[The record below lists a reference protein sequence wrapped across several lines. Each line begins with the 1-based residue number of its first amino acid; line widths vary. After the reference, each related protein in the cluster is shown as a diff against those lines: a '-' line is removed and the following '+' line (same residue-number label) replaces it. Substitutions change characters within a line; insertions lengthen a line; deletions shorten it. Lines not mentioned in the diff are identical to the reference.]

1 MSQLSVAV
9 TGPNV
14 LLFLPWQGQIGC
26 SAGQLARSQHVGSFQ
41 SCASEGQ
48 NEVNLAA
55 VRDAEK
61 KRYPWNVEGG
71 EAGSEA
77 TRKPGERT
85 QEGGGTRREGK
96 STAMLR
102 TQHYRGI
109 SFEGTGHGFPGKGQ
123 KVTLMILGVWGHGVR
138 VAGPHHHVQR
148 LRMLLGP
155 FNLVAWAGRGGGC
168 GGHQK
173 PTPCN

>member
-14 LLFLPWQGQIGC
+14 LLFLPWRGQISC
-26 SAGQLARSQHVGSFQ
+26 SACHLARSQHVGSFE

-48 NEVNLAA
+48 NEVNLGA
-55 VRDAEK
+55 VRYAER

-77 TRKPGERT
+77 GLLVSLERAYRKEAGPGER
-85 QEGGGTRREGK
+85 EK
-96 STAMLR
+96 SKAMLR

-109 SFEGTGHGFPGKGQ
+109 SFEGTRHGFPGKSQ
-123 KVTLMILGVWGHGVR
+123 KVTLMILGIWGHRVE

-148 LRMLLGP
+148 LRMLWGP
-155 FNLVAWAGRGGGC
+155 FNLVAWAGRGEGSPEA
-168 GGHQK
+168 H
-173 PTPCN
+173 PL